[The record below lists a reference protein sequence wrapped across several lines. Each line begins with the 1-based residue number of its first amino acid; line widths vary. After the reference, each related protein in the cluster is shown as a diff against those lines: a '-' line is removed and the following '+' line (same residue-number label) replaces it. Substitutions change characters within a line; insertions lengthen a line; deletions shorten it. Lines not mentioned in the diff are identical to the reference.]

1 MLKTIVFT
9 VHIKEGRISSAS
21 KVSKLAGAKNKK
33 KMIMA
38 LDGFSSPFYAFLS
51 AMRFSPPVSSPSICL
66 WVSPRIPQSI
76 SPASRYCPN
85 FTPFRGIREIF
96 YCGIRN
102 PAMDAHVLVLCRR
115 VLLSSALGV
124 KF

>member
-1 MLKTIVFT
+1 
-9 VHIKEGRISSAS
+9 
-21 KVSKLAGAKNKK
+21 
-33 KMIMA
+33 MA
-38 LDGFSSPFYAFLS
+38 LRKEKGGENGFSSPFYAFRS

-76 SPASRYCPN
+76 SPASRYCPI

-102 PAMDAHVLVLCRR
+102 PAMDEHVLVLCRR
-115 VLLSSALGV
+115 VLLSSALRV